1 MFMPNK
7 SMMTMNGLEK
17 MKMMSLN
24 PMMMTMKAEE
34 PKAKYTGRIGKSLPM
49 KLNSVGAKSNTNDE
63 SLPVGS
69 KLESQ

>member
-24 PMMMTMKAEE
+24 PMMMTTQPQAV
-34 PKAKYTGRIGKSLPM
+34 YTGRIGKSLPM
-49 KLNSVGAKSNTNDE
+49 KLNTVGSKSNTNDE
-63 SLPVGS
+63 VLNVGS

>member
-17 MKMMSLN
+17 MKMMNLN
-24 PMMMTMKAEE
+24 PMMMPQSPAI
-34 PKAKYTGRIGKSLPM
+34 YTGKIGKSLPPM
-49 KLNSVGAKSNTNDE
+49 KLNSVGAKSNSADE
-63 SLPVGS
+63 VLAVGS